1 MKPSADKDIKKYAET
16 VQKLRENRNLM
27 ICRIVSDI
35 KKEFPDCAVTLS
47 IGERSRE
54 SYQAY
59 HDAGADRYLLRHETA
74 DKQHYDR
81 LDPSTAVFH
90 YVGNIA
96 FDISGISAKVSYE
109 NMWRSHLC
117 YCGVCA
123 SSLSQLFQPK
133 VAAE

>member
-81 LDPSTAVFH
+81 LHPSTAVFH

-109 NMWRSHLC
+109 NMWRSHFC
-117 YCGVCA
+117 SMQSAPCA
-123 SSLSQLFQPK
+123 LFPTYVQF
-133 VAAE
+133 